1 MRKSAIK
8 IQTERKWYRCPYC
21 GKKLL
26 IFNDIA
32 KCDGVYINCRE
43 CRREVKIKI

>member
-8 IQTERKWYRCPYC
+8 IPTERKWYRCPYC

-26 IFNDIA
+26 IFNDTA
-32 KCDGVYINCRE
+32 ECDGEIINCRE

>member
-8 IQTERKWYRCPYC
+8 IPTER
-21 GKKLL
+21 
-26 IFNDIA
+26 